1 MGTLRFALLAVS
13 LFALAFIG
21 MSWAGKGFPVMATR
35 SADLAP
41 DTRVAAVQARVE
53 PGQRKDGEASNTSQ
67 GDGNRERD
75 KVRMDLL
82 QASTAYKRSPCDA
95 TTRKNLVGAVT
106 SYVEAWRAMAYC
118 RPGVGGCPKSGD
130 DAQATAANT
139 FKTPLDLRAQEAMR
153 DALEQGGISIDDFP
167 RSLRTYV
174 FLWTGAPPAEP
185 AAACA
190 AARQAKPR

>member
-1 MGTLRFALLAVS
+1 MGTFRFALLAVG

-21 MSWAGKGFPVMATR
+21 MSWASKGFPVMATR

-41 DTRVAAVQARVE
+41 DAHLGTVPARVE
-53 PGQRKDGEASNTSQ
+53 PDQRKDGEASKTSQ

-95 TTRKNLVGAVT
+95 TNKKNLVAALT
-106 SYVEAWRAMAYC
+106 SYVDAWRAMAYC
-118 RPGVGGCPKSGD
+118 RPGVGSCPKSGD

-153 DALEQGGISIDDFP
+153 DALEQGGISIDEFP

-185 AAACA
+185 PAACN
-190 AARQAKPR
+190 AARQAKGR